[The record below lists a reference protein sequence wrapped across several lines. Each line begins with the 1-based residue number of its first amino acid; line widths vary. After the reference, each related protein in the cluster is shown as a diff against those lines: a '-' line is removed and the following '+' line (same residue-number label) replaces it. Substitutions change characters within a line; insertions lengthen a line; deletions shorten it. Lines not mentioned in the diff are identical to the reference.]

1 MGSKKKLVV
10 LLLITLFLTT
20 PIVSLIFSVSGINLD
35 NFNYLWDYLLIDYS
49 LNTIKLVLMT
59 IFFSLI
65 FGVLPAWFIST
76 TDFKLRK
83 VYDLLLYLPLAIP
96 TYIMAFTY
104 SDIVSFT
111 GPVQTFFRNY
121 SPKFAEIINIDYL
134 QIEFLSILLSL
145 SLYPYV
151 YTTCRIAFARI
162 GTSYINLSKTLGLS
176 ELSTFFKIV
185 IPISRAAIFSGLFLI
200 VMEVL
205 NEYGA
210 VNYFGVNT
218 YTSGIF
224 RAWGPMVDIKT
235 ASILALFLFIIV
247 ALFFILERYFNSKY
261 KFNYAIN
268 SGVRTYFPNSTIK
281 YIILNFVCLVP
292 IVFGFVV
299 PLFHM
304 LKNIFN
310 KSLNHDF
317 YDVLN
322 LTGNTVFIALIASFF
337 IILFSVIIQF
347 INRLSKSRLNKV
359 LGDVVSLSY
368 AMPGAVV
375 GIAFIILF
383 TVFADFFGIL
393 MVGSFL
399 VLIYAY
405 VVRYMAVGI
414 SPIKSSFEKQ
424 PESIDQTAQSLGLKT
439 MKILSKI
446 YIPINRPAIIIAF
459 LLCFIDIMKDL
470 PLTLI
475 LRPFNFDTL
484 ATQTYEF
491 AVEEMLA
498 RSSVYS
504 FAIVFLGTVMLIIL
518 KNTLNKD
525 IDVS

>member
-10 LLLITLFLTT
+10 LLLITLFLTI
-20 PIVSLIFSVSGINLD
+20 PIASLIYSTIGTDLD
-35 NFNYLWDYLLIDYS
+35 NLSYLWDYLLVDYS

-59 IFFSLI
+59 VFCSSI
-65 FGVLPAWFIST
+65 FGVLPAWFVST
-76 TDFKLRK
+76 TDFKFKK

-111 GPVQTFFRNY
+111 GPLQTFFRKY
-121 SPKFAEIINIDYL
+121 LPEFAEIVNVDYL

-151 YTTCRIAFARI
+151 YTTCRIAFSRI

-176 ELSTFFKIV
+176 EFSTFFKIG

-224 RAWGPMVDIKT
+224 RAWGPMVDIQT
-235 ASILALFLFIIV
+235 ASLLAVFLFIIV
-247 ALFFILERYFNSKY
+247 ASFFILERYVNSKY

-268 SGVRTYFPNSTIK
+268 SGIRTYFPNSTIK
-281 YIILNFVCLVP
+281 HILLNVVCLVP
-292 IVFGFVV
+292 IVFGFVIPV
-299 PLFHM
+299 IHM
-304 LKNIFN
+304 LKNVLN

-317 YDVLN
+317 FDVLS
-322 LTGNTVFIALIASFF
+322 LTGNTVFVALIASFF
-337 IILFSVIIQF
+337 IIVFSVIIQF
-347 INRLSKSRLNKV
+347 INRMFKSRLNKI

-368 AMPGAVV
+368 AMPGAVI
-375 GIAFIILF
+375 GIALINVF
-383 TVFADFFGIL
+383 TAIGEFFDIL

-439 MKILSKI
+439 MNILNKI

-459 LLCFIDIMKDL
+459 LMCFVDIMKDL

-491 AVEEMLA
+491 AIEEMLA

-504 FAIVFLGTVMLIIL
+504 FAIVFLGTLMLIIL

>member
-1 MGSKKKLVV
+1 
-10 LLLITLFLTT
+10 
-20 PIVSLIFSVSGINLD
+20 
-35 NFNYLWDYLLIDYS
+35 
-49 LNTIKLVLMT
+49 MT

-111 GPVQTFFRNY
+111 GPVQTFRNY

-151 YTTCRIAFARI
+151 YTTCRIAFTRI

-268 SGVRTYFPNSTIK
+268 FW
-281 YIILNFVCLVP
+281 C
-292 IVFGFVV
+292 
-299 PLFHM
+299 
-304 LKNIFN
+304 KNIF
-310 KSLNHDF
+310 
-317 YDVLN
+317 
-322 LTGNTVFIALIASFF
+322 
-337 IILFSVIIQF
+337 
-347 INRLSKSRLNKV
+347 SKFNN
-359 LGDVVSLSY
+359 
-368 AMPGAVV
+368 
-375 GIAFIILF
+375 
-383 TVFADFFGIL
+383 
-393 MVGSFL
+393 
-399 VLIYAY
+399 
-405 VVRYMAVGI
+405 
-414 SPIKSSFEKQ
+414 
-424 PESIDQTAQSLGLKT
+424 
-439 MKILSKI
+439 KI
-446 YIPINRPAIIIAF
+446 YHIKF
-459 LLCFIDIMKDL
+459 CLLGSNCFWIC
-470 PLTLI
+470 
-475 LRPFNFDTL
+475 
-484 ATQTYEF
+484 
-491 AVEEMLA
+491 
-498 RSSVYS
+498 SS
-504 FAIVFLGTVMLIIL
+504 IVSHAEKHF
-518 KNTLNKD
+518 
-525 IDVS
+525 

>member
-1 MGSKKKLVV
+1 MGLKKKLVV

-20 PIVSLIFSVSGINLD
+20 PTVSLLFSISGVDFD

-96 TYIMAFTY
+96 TYIMAYTY
-104 SDIVSFT
+104 SDIVSYT
-111 GPVQTFFRNY
+111 GPVQTFFRDY

-145 SLYPYV
+145 SLYPYL
-151 YTTCRIAFARI
+151 YTTCRISFSRI

-176 ELSTFFKIV
+176 EFSTFLKIV

-235 ASILALFLFIIV
+235 ASLLAVFLFIIV
-247 ALFFILERYFNSKY
+247 ALFFILERYVNSNY

-268 SGVRTYFPNSTIK
+268 SGLRTYFPTSTIK
-281 YIILNFVCLVP
+281 FVILNIVCLVP
-292 IVFGFVV
+292 IVFGFLV

-310 KSLNHDF
+310 KSLNHDLF
-317 YDVLN
+317 DVLN
-322 LTGNTVFIALIASFF
+322 LTGNTVIVALIASFF
-337 IILFSVIIQF
+337 IILFSVMIQF

-383 TVFADFFGIL
+383 TVFADFFDIL

-424 PESIDQTAQSLGLKT
+424 PESTDLAAQSLGLNK
-439 MKILSKI
+439 MNLLNKI

-498 RSSVYS
+498 RSSLYS

-518 KNTLNKD
+518 KNTLNKG